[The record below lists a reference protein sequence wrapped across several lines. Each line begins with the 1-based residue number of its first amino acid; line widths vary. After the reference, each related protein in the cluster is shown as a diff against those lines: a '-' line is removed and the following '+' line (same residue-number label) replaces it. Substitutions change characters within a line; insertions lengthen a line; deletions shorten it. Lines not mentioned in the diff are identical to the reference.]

1 MCLWCTTRLLPGLC
15 SGLYLCVFVG
25 LSFRSVC
32 FSFTKSTP
40 SCVITV
46 ITCHFSCGTC
56 GVAQGSAL
64 VPFPFLLKCCLWQCL
79 HFLIAGADGKIKVCD
94 SPWFWFTHQAVPDIH
109 EYYFGTVLKDK
120 LCQPSR
126 RYYFVLRKQIF
137 VCHQAVNQVT
147 GICCFSDLAN
157 PHLLL
162 DLGNFPSSTSILSLC
177 RVIEGL
183 DKSDWTWANIRAG
196 KMVQCE
202 RLCLYKEQVKLSQ
215 TDRNKTG

>member
-25 LSFRSVC
+25 LSFCSVC
-32 FSFTKSTP
+32 FSFTKSAP

-56 GVAQGSAL
+56 GVTQGSIL
-64 VPFPFLLKCCLWQCL
+64 VLVPFLLKCFLWQCL
-79 HFLIAGADGKIKVCD
+79 NFLIAGADGKIKVCD
-94 SPWFWFTHQAVPDIH
+94 SPWFWFTHQALPDVH
-109 EYYFGTVLKDK
+109 QYYFGTVLKYK

-147 GICCFSDLAN
+147 GICCFSDLAYL
-157 PHLLL
+157 HLLL
-162 DLGNFPSSTSILSLC
+162 DRGELSILHFHSFPLPGYW
-177 RVIEGL
+177 RTGQVWL
-183 DKSDWTWANIRAG
+183 DMSKHKSRKNGTVWKAIFI
-196 KMVQCE
+196 
-202 RLCLYKEQVKLSQ
+202 
-215 TDRNKTG
+215 